1 MSLYEKIA
9 ARAEHNEILF
19 HLGKATQLS
28 LLKCKDLVSF
38 GRGRIIADYL
48 RAHPVRKLQ
57 LGSGLKLLD
66 GWLNTDCS
74 LFFKSKCFLDV
85 TRPFPLAD
93 KTFDYVFTEHLIE
106 HLSYPEGFAMLKEC
120 HRVLKPGGGIRVAC
134 PDLRIHVG
142 LYAAIKTEAQK
153 QFIKTMVDNSL
164 PHIRIYKESFVINNS
179 MRNWGHKFIYD
190 EETLKAA
197 LESAGFVG
205 VGRFNPGESDD
216 PNLQGLESTGPG
228 NEAKCFET
236 QVLQAKR
243 PD

>member
-19 HLGKATQLS
+19 HLGKAAQLS
-28 LLKCKDLVSF
+28 LLKCKGLVSF

-48 RAHPVRKLQ
+48 RDHPVRKLQ

-74 LFFKSKCFLDV
+74 LFFKAKCFMDV
-85 TRPFPLAD
+85 TQPFPIAD
-93 KTFDYVFTEHLIE
+93 KTFDYAFTEHLIE
-106 HLSYPEGFAMLKEC
+106 HLSYTEGLVMLKEC
-120 HRVLKPGGGIRVAC
+120 HRVLKPGGSIRVAC
-134 PDLRIHVG
+134 PDLRALVG
-142 LYAAIKTEAQK
+142 LYAPEKTPAQEH
-153 QFIKTMVDNSL
+153 FIKTMVDNSL

-179 MRNWGHKFIYD
+179 MRNWGHKFVYD
-190 EETLKAA
+190 EETLKAS

-205 VGRFNPGESDD
+205 VKRFDPCESDD
-216 PNLQGLESTGPG
+216 PNLQGLESSGPG
-228 NEAKCFET
+228 YEAKCFET